1 MHRILSCCLVAGL
14 VLAGLALPTLA
25 ANEEQGEDESYEQG
39 ALDFLSYCAPC
50 HGRDGT
56 GNGPVAMELKKKP
69 ANLST
74 IAQRNGGVFP
84 QDMVRQRIDG
94 RSLPAAHGT
103 SDMPVWGYWFKL
115 QANAAGMLQDDQVNA
130 EAEVKERIDRLV
142 DYIATLQK

>member
-1 MHRILSCCLVAGL
+1 MRRVLSRCLVAGI
-14 VLAGLALPTLA
+14 VLAGLTLPALA
-25 ANEEQGEDESYEQG
+25 ASEEQGEDERFEQG

-56 GNGPVAMELKKKP
+56 GNGPVAMELKTKP
-69 ANLST
+69 ANLTT
-74 IAQRNGGVFP
+74 IAKRNGGIFP
-84 QDMVRQRIDG
+84 QDKVRQRIDG
-94 RSLPAAHGT
+94 RALPTAHGT

-115 QANAAGMLQDDQVNA
+115 QANAAGMLQEDQVDA